1 MEMLFGVPQHSFLV
15 QDGDVETPPT
25 KNSTKILTRIN
36 EQTMYFHVL
45 KTKQN
50 EQIEL
55 LEMRGAFSFVICTNP
70 ILFFLNNQTYFIH

>member
-1 MEMLFGVPQHSFLV
+1 
-15 QDGDVETPPT
+15 
-25 KNSTKILTRIN
+25 
-36 EQTMYFHVL
+36 MYFHIL

-50 EQIEL
+50 EQTEL